1 MIITIDG
8 TGGTGKTSTAQSL
21 AKRLG
26 YFHLNSGSLYRWITY
41 NALNQHLNLRDSDV
55 LIKLAENLDYNT
67 IDYTVLKN
75 QEVSDNVARI
85 AKIPEIR
92 EKVLDIQREFAKG
105 KNIVVEGRD
114 SGTVVFPEADFKFY
128 FTASLDIRAQR
139 SYRQLQ
145 KAGIEADLEH
155 IKYSI
160 AERDRQDI
168 EREHSPLKKAD
179 DAIEID
185 TDTLTVEDGV
195 DIILKEIKILS

>member
-8 TGGTGKTSTAQSL
+8 TGGTGKTSTAESL

-41 NALNQHLNLRDSDV
+41 NALKKHLNLRDSDI
-55 LIKLAENLDYNT
+55 LIKLAEDLDYNS

-195 DIILKEIKILS
+195 DIILKEINILS

>member
-26 YFHLNSGSLYRWITY
+26 YYHLNSGSLYRWITY

-55 LIKLAENLDYNT
+55 LITLAEDLDYNS

-75 QEVSDNVARI
+75 QDISDNVATI

-92 EKVLDIQREFAKG
+92 DKVLDIQREFAKG

-114 SGTVVFPEADFKFY
+114 IGTVVFPEANYKFY
-128 FTASLDIRAQR
+128 FTASPI
-139 SYRQLQ
+139 
-145 KAGIEADLEH
+145 
-155 IKYSI
+155 
-160 AERDRQDI
+160 
-168 EREHSPLKKAD
+168 
-179 DAIEID
+179 
-185 TDTLTVEDGV
+185 
-195 DIILKEIKILS
+195 